1 MSSEEDDYEDIRLE
15 ESEPE
20 PVKKPKRKYNL
31 SEKAKTSR
39 AENLRIGRE
48 KRKQNLLKKLQT
60 KNKHKNVIEY
70 TDTETESE
78 SSQSE
83 APKRKH
89 KTHDKKKAS
98 SRNNKKESNEMSN
111 KIKELEATIKKLSKQ
126 RSRHKTVIV
135 NERQEQRKPSE
146 QATKAKES
154 MLSRFGLL

>member
-83 APKRKH
+83 APKRKS
-89 KTHDKKKAS
+89 KTHDKKKVH
-98 SRNNKKESNEMSN
+98 KKESNEMSN